1 MKTVKHLLISLSLCS
16 IIVACDKYDDT
27 ELRNRID
34 NIESRVEALETLCS
48 RLNSDIASMK
58 LVLEALENKDYV
70 TNVTPVIEA
79 GKTIG
84 YTIQFSKSGS
94 VTIYNGKDGADGK
107 DGQNGADGMDGK
119 DGVNGQDGI
128 TPIIGV
134 KQDTDGI
141 WYWTINGEWL
151 LNNGEKVKAVGT
163 DGKTARTVPTARM
176 EKMEKMVRTERMEEM
191 VPMAKMVK
199 MASRHCFE

>member
-1 MKTVKHLLISLSLCS
+1 MKTIKHLLISLSLCS

-107 DGQNGADGMDGK
+107 DGKDGQNGADGKDGK

-163 DGKTARTVPTARM
+163 NGKDGQDGKDG
-176 EKMEKMVRTERMEEM
+176 
-191 VPMAKMVK
+191 
-199 MASRHCFE
+199 